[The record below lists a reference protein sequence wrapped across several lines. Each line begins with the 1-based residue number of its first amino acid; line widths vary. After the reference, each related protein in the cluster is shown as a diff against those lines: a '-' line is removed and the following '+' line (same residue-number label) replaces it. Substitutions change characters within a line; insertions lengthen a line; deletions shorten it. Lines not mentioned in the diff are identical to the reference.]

1 MEHGYSHQVL
11 HQVPP
16 GDFHTFS
23 TFRIQTSLARG
34 TNVPLPPGSTRFPP
48 GEFLRKFYVRLPRN
62 QEEPRSG
69 HQVRTRFS
77 LGEFL
82 RKFYVGIP
90 EPSAHQVRA
99 RFQSTRLNFYESSPF
114 GIPEPGSHKW
124 KPRSPSGRTRF
135 QQGRTVNARIGHVG
149 AESLTHFP
157 AVLPGIHLTK
167 NIWGLNRDK
176 LFRIWEGICNLFRSG
191 DIMQDSNKQG
201 SSGFEPSGENRKWLT
216 PAEAAEYLRIE
227 TRTVLSWARQ
237 GKLKAYT
244 LSGTKRRVWRFLSID
259 LDAMMRQPS
268 VLSERRLI

>member
-1 MEHGYSHQVL
+1 VISTLFPHFVFKPASRGG
-11 HQVPP
+11 P
-16 GDFHTFS
+16 TF
-23 TFRIQTSLARG
+23 
-34 TNVPLPPGSTRFPP
+34 PC
-48 GEFLRKFYVRLPRN
+48 
-62 QEEPRSG
+62 
-69 HQVRTRFS
+69 HQVRPGF
-77 LGEFL
+77 
-82 RKFYVGIP
+82 
-90 EPSAHQVRA
+90 HQV
-99 RFQSTRLNFYESSPF
+99 NFYESSMF
-114 GIPEPGSHKW
+114 GCPGTRRNHVPATRCEPGSHKW